1 MENTHTA
8 QNRSSLIFLLI
19 SVVVLTALDQWTKK
33 LAVLYLKNKEPFV
46 LIDGVFE
53 LTYLENR
60 GAAFGLFQ
68 NQRAVFLVITLAVMA
83 AVVFLYWRLPKNRRF
98 LPLRIVGAGILAGAA
113 GNMID
118 RLFYGYV
125 VDFFYFRLIDF
136 PVFNVADIYVTVS
149 AFFLVILFL
158 FYYKEEEF
166 NFHFSGK

>member
-1 MENTHTA
+1 MNNKNA
-8 QNRSSLIFLLI
+8 KQNIKYLIYLLI
-19 SVVVLTALDQWTKK
+19 SVIILVVLDQWTKK
-33 LAVLYLKNKEPFV
+33 LAVLYLKDKTPFV

-53 LTYLENR
+53 FTYLENR

-68 NQRAVFLVITLAVMA
+68 NQRMIFLLITLAVMA
-83 AVVFLYWRLPKNRRF
+83 VILYVYWKLPKTRRF
-98 LPLRIVGAGILAGAA
+98 LPLRLIGAGILAGAA

-149 AFFLVILFL
+149 AFMMVILL
-158 FYYKEEEF
+158 IFYYKEDEF
-166 NFHFSGK
+166 KFNSAVQ